1 MTEAAVI
8 RPMEDWWRDYAFLTH
23 EVLKFVNRQNWDM
36 VLNLLDQRAMLQQRI
51 DEQGNREFVDSAA
64 GQALI
69 GEIMREEQGI
79 ALKMQQSRNQ
89 AENRQKVARAYDAYS
104 TVSSGAV
111 LNRGT

>member
-1 MTEAAVI
+1 
-8 RPMEDWWRDYAFLTH
+8 
-23 EVLKFVNRQNWDM
+23 
-36 VLNLLDQRAMLQQRI
+36 MLQQRI

-79 ALKMQQSRNQ
+79 ALKMKQSRNQ

-104 TVSSGAV
+104 NVSSGAV